1 MLFVVWPRS
10 AGALEAARED
20 ARAAVG
26 LLALAL
32 LLTSLDR
39 EDVDLEG
46 LFELVRMW
54 RARAWQKNLKK
65 QL

>member
-1 MLFVVWPRS
+1 MVLPLADHFEVCERR
-10 AGALEAARED
+10 LH

-46 LFELVRMW
+46 LAELVRMW

-65 QL
+65 QI